1 MIYKKLS
8 FQFISV
14 FNFFLNIYIL
24 FILFFLGNLEI
35 SGEGFVTISLI
46 NVFSYGFSGNLR
58 NIYLGNKNNINI
70 KKFLLFRVKIGL
82 IGIICSAI
90 LVFFFISKDNI
101 LFLISLMSLTIINW
115 IIEIF
120 IARNE
125 KNNKLNFYHILNIL
139 FLLVIYPILV
149 FFNFFEY
156 SIYLIIIYILSNLL
170 IYARPLKNIIKLRS
184 IYLKNEKQN
193 FKLGISSTFLKAISN
208 LIWRYSAL
216 LIIGKSQSAILFFGF
231 SIGSFYG
238 TLFDI
243 SYGALFLKNFKRHKK
258 ILLNILYVS
267 YVIFICIFLLIFIKF
282 STLNHFELRML
293 CITSIL
299 SLLGAYAMIFALDL
313 RQSLFEIKNMQNICF
328 KVDIFLYFFNA
339 ALIPLLSIIKL
350 DFIVSAYL
358 ISSILFYLVYKVT
371 NINALQRK
379 LQK

>member
-8 FQFISV
+8 FQFISI

-35 SGEGFVTISLI
+35 SGEGFVAISLI

-58 NIYLGNKNNINI
+58 NIYLGNKDNVNI
-70 KKFLLFRVKIGL
+70 KKFLLFRIKIGL
-82 IGIICSAI
+82 IGIICSSI

-120 IARNE
+120 LARNE
-125 KNNKLNFYHILNIL
+125 KNNKLNLYHILNIL
-139 FLLVIYPILV
+139 FLLVVYPILI
-149 FFNFFEY
+149 FFNLFEY

-170 IYARPLKNIIKLRS
+170 IYARTLKNIIKLRS
-184 IYLKNEKQN
+184 TYFKHEKHN

-258 ILLNILYVS
+258 FLLNILYVS

-282 STLNHFELRML
+282 STLNHYELRML

-339 ALIPLLSIIKL
+339 ALIPLLSIIQL

-358 ISSILFYLVYKVT
+358 ISSILFYSVYKVT